1 MRPSDLILF
10 SSRLE
15 MVEADQSRP
24 ILAAPAVALEPAVP
38 FFLPMVAEFLKAEAM
53 ARRRQGRT

>member
-1 MRPSDLILF
+1 MRPSDLSLF

-24 ILAAPAVALEPAVP
+24 ILAAPAEALEPAVP
-38 FFLPMVAEFLKAEAM
+38 FFLPMVAEFLEAGTM
-53 ARRRQGRT
+53 ARRK